1 MIIVLKNVT
10 GFKELDEIKSG
21 FVATVSHELKT
32 PLAAINM
39 SLRLLN
45 DSRIGELNAEQKKL
59 TEEMKNEIRR
69 LLKMVNELLNLSKIE
84 SGGEAFNY
92 QIISVDELID
102 ASVTP
107 MLMQFEQNK
116 VDFRLNIEK
125 NLPKLKIDVNKIA
138 WVIINLLNNAVRYTK
153 TEGEITLS
161 VSRENEF
168 IKFSL
173 KDNGI
178 GIKPEHI
185 GRIFQKFV
193 QLNKSNMENQYKGV
207 GLGLAIAKEFIEAH
221 KGTIKVISEYNKG
234 SEFIFYL
241 PVYE

>member
-1 MIIVLKNVT
+1 M
-10 GFKELDEIKSG
+10 
-21 FVATVSHELKT
+21 
-32 PLAAINM
+32 
-39 SLRLLN
+39 
-45 DSRIGELNAEQKKL
+45 
-59 TEEMKNEIRR
+59 
-69 LLKMVNELLNLSKIE
+69 
-84 SGGEAFNY
+84 
-92 QIISVDELID
+92 
-102 ASVTP
+102 
-107 MLMQFEQNK
+107 
-116 VDFRLNIEK
+116 
-125 NLPKLKIDVNKIA
+125 
-138 WVIINLLNNAVRYTK
+138 
-153 TEGEITLS
+153 S